1 MLGFALQLAPAPTM
15 LRETRPATPI
25 PTPTQRGA
33 TITTSELRRLAW
45 IAPAALALACGDPPA
60 PATRV
65 LFIGNSYTYANG
77 LPEMFAT
84 LAQAGKHPVAVDM
97 AAEGGWTLAQ
107 HLGATETQGKLN
119 GRQWDFVVLQEQSV
133 VPAMPDARTAGMYP
147 AVRDFTQRIRALH
160 AEPVLFLTW
169 GRRDGLPDAGFADF
183 AAMQE
188 QITAG
193 YMAIADELDDRVAP
207 VGVAWQAG
215 VARDTSLALWDTDGS
230 HPSASGT
237 YLAACV
243 LYATLFRASPVGLPA
258 PAGIPS
264 ETARLLQGL
273 AEETVLTQLA
283 RWHLH

>member
-1 MLGFALQLAPAPTM
+1 MRRSVTI
-15 LRETRPATPI
+15 ATS
-25 PTPTQRGA
+25 A
-33 TITTSELRRLAW
+33 LRRLAW
-45 IAPAALALACGDPPA
+45 IALAALAPACGEQPA

-84 LAQAGKHPVAVDM
+84 LSQAGKHPVALDM
-97 AAEGGWTLAQ
+97 AAVGGWTLAQ
-107 HLGATETQGKLN
+107 HLGATETQDKLN

-133 VPAMPDARTAGMYP
+133 VPAIPAARTTGMYP
-147 AVRDFTQRIRALH
+147 AVREFRTRIRALK

-169 GRRDGLPDAGFADF
+169 GRKDGLPDSGFPDF
-183 AAMQE
+183 ASMQDSL
-188 QITAG
+188 TAG
-193 YMAIADELDDRVAP
+193 YLGIADELDERVAP
-207 VGVAWQAG
+207 VGVAWQTG
-215 VARDTSLALWDTDGS
+215 VGRDPGLALWDTDGS

-243 LYATLFRASPVGLPA
+243 LYATLFHASPVGLPA

-264 ETARLLQGL
+264 ETVRLLQQL
-273 AEETVLTQLA
+273 AQEVVLTDPG